1 MGAARAVLVTLLAHA
16 LCAGAAVAQTH
27 DDRARTGGLKVAV
40 FVVPTEGTMSP
51 MRLATLQLT
60 LEDALE
66 RDRRLEVVDV
76 EAALLDR
83 AGQVPAEVVSEARGL
98 VESAEALLLREQPDR
113 ALPRLQAGVAQLET
127 LLTFVSKKQL
137 ARAQFLLGAAQAM
150 RGDTDDALASF
161 VALQAWRPEFVADT
175 RIAPGDVLPVFEEAR
190 KRAERLPGGSI
201 QIASTPDG
209 ALAYV
214 DGRFVGFTPTTA
226 EGLPVGRHYVTFKM
240 IGRGRI
246 VQAVE
251 VSSKK
256 EVRVR
261 GSLIDTPGWGEL
273 EALVEATS
281 EGLGQVRAP
290 EALAELGRVVGAEH
304 IVVVAAPPP
313 GTENG
318 RYQGFVYDA
327 RTRRELAA
335 AGAAASPEVE
345 RMFASLIREMYG
357 AIDLSPEPAVTVAAG
372 DTGTSQPIYRRWW
385 FWGGAAVAVA
395 AAIAV
400 PLLTGD
406 DEPEGPQC
414 PGGSVCGEVIWE
426 F

>member
-1 MGAARAVLVTLLAHA
+1 MGAARAVLVILLAHL
-16 LCAGAAVAQTH
+16 LCAGTAGAQTH

-66 RDRRLEVVDV
+66 RDERLEVVDV

-83 AGQVPAEVVSEARGL
+83 AGQVPTEVVSEARGL
-98 VESAEALLLREQPDR
+98 MESGEALLVREQPDR
-113 ALPRLQAGVAQLET
+113 ALPRLQAAVAQLEP

-137 ARAQFLLGAAQAM
+137 ARAQFLLGAAHAM
-150 RGDTDDALASF
+150 RGDKDEALERF
-161 VALQAWRPEFVADT
+161 VALLVWRPEFVADT

-201 QIASTPDG
+201 QIGSTPDG

-226 EGLPVGRHYVTFKM
+226 EGLAAGRHYVTLKM
-240 IGRGRI
+240 IGRGRT

-261 GSLIDTPGWGEL
+261 GSLIHTPGWSEL
-273 EALVEATS
+273 EELVAATAA
-281 EGLGQVRAP
+281 GLGQVRAP
-290 EALAELGRVVGAEH
+290 EALAELGKRVGAEH

-313 GTENG
+313 GTDGG
-318 RYQGFVYDA
+318 RYRGFVYDA
-327 RTRRELAA
+327 HTRRELAT

-345 RMFASLIREMYG
+345 RMFAGLSRELYRG
-357 AIDLSPEPAVTVAAG
+357 IDLSPEPAAPVITA
-372 DTGTSQPIYRRWW
+372 DPGTSTPLYRRWW

-395 AAIAV
+395 AALAL
-400 PLLTGD
+400 PLFTGD
-406 DEPEGPQC
+406 DEPARPRC
-414 PGGSVCGEVIWE
+414 PGGAVCGEVIWE